1 MNIYVYL
8 GFFKVYIKMKKQ
20 LKNLMKLKSKNKQHK
35 RPISIKNVD
44 INKIVVS
51 NRVSFGE

>member
-1 MNIYVYL
+1 
-8 GFFKVYIKMKKQ
+8 MKKQ
-20 LKNLMKLKSKNKQHK
+20 LKNLMKLKLKNKQHK

-51 NRVSFGE
+51 NRVSFGK

>member
-1 MNIYVYL
+1 MHIYVYL